1 MGKGR
6 AVGTK
11 NLYYFKYQLV
21 LPNGEIKLYKSQ
33 NQINDEYS
41 NISRTKLNKI
51 VNHPCLVQDL
61 PFRVIK
67 LKTPLPVFDKYY
79 DDDEERFKYRA
90 IVYDTKGNQVERE
103 QGLTDIK

>member
-21 LPNGEIKLYKSQ
+21 LPNGEIVLYKSQ
-33 NQINDEYS
+33 NEMKLNYPD
-41 NISRTKLNKI
+41 ISRTKLNKI
-51 VNHPCLVQDL
+51 INHPCLVPDL

-67 LKTPLPVFDKYY
+67 LTEPLPVFDKYY
-79 DDDEERFKYRA
+79 DENEERFKYRT
-90 IVYDTKGNQVERE
+90 IIYDTKGNKVQHE
-103 QGLTDIK
+103 QTEV